1 MAPNG
6 SPGTLNKSLAIAS
19 DGSSTI
25 KKLPFSRPPKAT
37 STMTIGNYIPVS
49 QELLGMKTH
58 LVELHEVDIMG
69 NIFLIPDFLEAKLY
83 TRRMQLQLDIRI
95 ESEVAVCRSS
105 QLQKSLHPKHL
116 CSHAVTA
123 AEVLVQQSTY
133 LSVKIA
139 AEEVAAWEILSQDGV
154 CTHFTLLQQSRED
167 VHHLQSQGQSH

>member
-1 MAPNG
+1 M
-6 SPGTLNKSLAIAS
+6 
-19 DGSSTI
+19 
-25 KKLPFSRPPKAT
+25 R
-37 STMTIGNYIPVS
+37 
-49 QELLGMKTH
+49 TH
-58 LVELHEVDIMG
+58 LVEFHEVNIMG
-69 NIFLIPDFLEAKLY
+69 SIFLIPDFLEAELF

-105 QLQKSLHPKHL
+105 QLQRSLHPEQKMHL

-139 AEEVAAWEILSQDGV
+139 AEEVAAWEVLSQDGV